1 MDHTHLNHG
10 HVHGIKCGHTAIRHE
25 DHVDYLHDGHLHHQ
39 GKKRTIEEHFLAVAA
54 ANPATCA
61 SGHACN
67 DHQTDHVHGSG
78 CGHEAV
84 PHGDH
89 VDYLVDDHL
98 HHQHNGHCD
107 NHGPVFFG

>member
-1 MDHTHLNHG
+1 MPHTHLNHD
-10 HVHGIKCGHTAIRHE
+10 HVHGINCGHTAIRHG

-39 GKKRTIEEHFLAVAA
+39 SNNGVIEEHILAVAA
-54 ANPATCA
+54 TNPITCTG
-61 SGHACN
+61 GHACN
-67 DHQTDHVHGSG
+67 DHSTDHVHGDG

-89 VDYLVDDHL
+89 VDYLVDGHL

-107 NHGPVFFG
+107 NHGPVLFR